1 MMEMTHLS
9 ESQLLR
15 VADGAS
21 DDPSGMDDASF
32 AAATRH
38 LADCAACRDAVETQR
53 SIHAAL
59 AAQPIVPVRDLSAA
73 IRATL
78 EAETPWLERLNWRRL
93 TLRMAPVAAAITL
106 MALLLVQTA
115 QTTQPQVPEAAD
127 ASTSAPPVTGAAG
140 TTVLRASSHTVSSA
154 LFSGDVNEDQLL
166 SLFLSAR
173 PDESLAT
180 YVQVQ

>member
-1 MMEMTHLS
+1 MTHLS

-15 VADGAS
+15 LADGAS
-21 DDPSGMDDASF
+21 DDPPGMDDASF

-38 LADCAACRDAVETQR
+38 LADCAACRDAVGTQR

-93 TLRMAPVAAAITL
+93 TLRLAPVAAALAL
-106 MALLLVQTA
+106 MAILLVETGTPAPAAKA
-115 QTTQPQVPEAAD
+115 QTTNSPTA
-127 ASTSAPPVTGAAG
+127 
-140 TTVLRASSHTVSSA
+140 HTVATA

>member
-9 ESQLLR
+9 ESELLR
-15 VADGAS
+15 LADAEAGHATGAE
-21 DDPSGMDDASF
+21 
-32 AAATRH
+32 AAH
-38 LADCAACRDAVETQR
+38 LAACAVCREAVETQR
-53 SIHAAL
+53 LMHATL

-93 TLRMAPVAAAITL
+93 TLRLAPVAAALAL
-106 MALLLVQTA
+106 MAILLVETGTPQTPPA
-115 QTTQPQVPEAAD
+115 S
-127 ASTSAPPVTGAAG
+127 ASTPAA
-140 TTVLRASSHTVSSA
+140 TAHTVATA

-180 YVQVQ
+180 YVQVK

>member
-1 MMEMTHLS
+1 MTHLS

-15 VADGAS
+15 LADGAS
-21 DDPSGMDDASF
+21 DDPPGMDDASF

-93 TLRMAPVAAAITL
+93 TLRLAPVAAALAL
-106 MALLLVQTA
+106 MAILLVETGA
-115 QTTQPQVPEAAD
+115 PQAPAAT
-127 ASTSAPPVTGAAG
+127 TSASAG
-140 TTVLRASSHTVSSA
+140 TATAHTVATA